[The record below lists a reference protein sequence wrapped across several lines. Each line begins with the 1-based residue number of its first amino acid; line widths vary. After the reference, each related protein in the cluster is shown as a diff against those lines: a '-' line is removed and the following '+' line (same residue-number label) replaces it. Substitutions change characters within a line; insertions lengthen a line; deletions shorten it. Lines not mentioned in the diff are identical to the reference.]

1 MSPDTSEGDRNM
13 RQRLA
18 LAVLATVLI
27 VAVQAAAI
35 VESKTGTEYPD
46 QITVATD
53 AGDQVLNVTGTAL
66 REKTVMKVDIYTIA
80 SYVAGG
86 TDLGADR
93 AAGIW
98 KLDAPKHLRMDLR
111 RSFSRETLIGA
122 FREVI
127 EKNYP
132 DMAPIAEDMK
142 AFEAYFD
149 RDAKSGDVIK
159 FTYLPGKGVATELN
173 GEVKGTIANPVFV
186 EALWSVWFGAEPVN
200 GDMRTNLSTQAK

>member
-1 MSPDTSEGDRNM
+1 M

-18 LAVLATVLI
+18 LAALATVLL

-46 QITVATD
+46 QVTIATD

-66 REKTVMKVDIYTIA
+66 REKTVLKVNVYTIV
-80 SYVAGG
+80 SYVASGS
-86 TDLGADR
+86 DLGADR
-93 AAGIW
+93 AAAIW
-98 KLDAPKHLRMDLR
+98 KLDAPKHLRMDIR
-111 RSFSRETLIGA
+111 HNFSRAKLIGA

-132 DMAPIAEDMK
+132 EMAPIAEDMK
-142 AFEAYFD
+142 TFEAYFD

-173 GEVKGTIANPVFV
+173 GEVKGTIANPAFV

-200 GDMRTNLSTQAK
+200 GDMRTSLSTQAK